1 MRTDKAQEGTQSSI
15 PPGAYEEQEPEQE
28 PTQAEEP
35 VSTDTPS
42 GSTLAPSDFV
52 VSRED
57 NSAAHFLVD
66 VVAEEK
72 KRRQIELNR
81 RLRRTSRGAGY

>member
-1 MRTDKAQEGTQSSI
+1 MTTDKIQEGTQSSI
-15 PPGAYEEQEPEQE
+15 PQGAYEEQKQE
-28 PTQAEEP
+28 GTQVEESA
-35 VSTDTPS
+35 STDTPS

-52 VSRED
+52 VSRKD
-57 NSAAHFLVD
+57 NSAAYFLVD